1 MPFLNYH
8 HLLYFWTVAR
18 EGGVARAA
26 ETLRLSSP
34 TISAQIHELEE
45 MLGDKLFE
53 RRGRSLV
60 LTEVGQ
66 LVYKYADEIFTLG
79 RELLD
84 AVKQGP
90 DRRPG
95 KLTVGISD
103 AVPKYV
109 SSALL
114 EPALAM
120 DPPCTVV
127 VHEDKLEGLLAE
139 LATFRIDLILSDTP
153 LAAGQQLRAYNHLLG
168 EAGVT
173 IIGSKTLA
181 AKYAK
186 GFPQSL
192 HGAPLF
198 LPTRNTSLRRSL
210 DQYFDMHNLHPR
222 ILGEFEDSALLQVFG
237 ATGRAMFPVSA
248 LVEEELCRGNIATG
262 PAAAAAAG
270 QGFKVV
276 GHVEGVRERFYAISP
291 ERKLKHA
298 AVVAICL
305 AARKDFFR

>member
-8 HLLYFWTVAR
+8 HLMYFWTVAR

-26 ETLRLSSP
+26 EKLHLSSP
-34 TISAQIHELEE
+34 TISAQIHELED

-60 LTEVGQ
+60 LTEIGQ
-66 LVYKYADEIFTLG
+66 LVFKYAEDIFTLG

-84 AVKQGP
+84 AVKLGP
-90 DRRPG
+90 DSRPG

-109 SSALL
+109 SAMLL
-114 EPALAM
+114 EPAFTL
-120 DPPCTVV
+120 DPPCSVV
-127 VHEDKLEGLLAE
+127 AHEDKIDSLLAE
-139 LATFRIDLILSDTP
+139 LATFRIDLILSDIP
-153 LAAGQQLRAYNHLLG
+153 LGAGQQMRAYNHLLG
-168 EAGVT
+168 EAGVAFL
-173 IIGSKTLA
+173 GSKPLA

-186 GFPQSL
+186 TFPQSL
-192 HGAPLF
+192 DGAPVF
-198 LPTRNTSLRRSL
+198 LPTRNTSLRRTL
-210 DQYFDMHNLHPR
+210 DQFFDTHNLHPR
-222 ILGEFEDSALLQVFG
+222 ILGEFEDSALLQTFG
-237 ATGRAMFPVSA
+237 ATGRALFPASA
-248 LVEEELCRGNIATG
+248 LVEDDICRQHGL
-262 PAAAAAAG
+262 
-270 QGFKVV
+270 KMV

-291 ERKLKHA
+291 ERKLKHP